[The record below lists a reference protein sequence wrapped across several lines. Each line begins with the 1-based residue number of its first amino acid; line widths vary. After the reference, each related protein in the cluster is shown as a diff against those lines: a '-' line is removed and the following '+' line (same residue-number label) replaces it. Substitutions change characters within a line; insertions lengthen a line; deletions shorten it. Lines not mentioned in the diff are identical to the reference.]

1 MTQYDNMYYKQ
12 EDSVGYIVY
21 SRPERRNATDTQW
34 YEDFLACLDEA
45 EEDEACRVIVIAA
58 EGPVWCAGQNLKFTA
73 PATNEAHAR
82 YSATLRFARDRIMR
96 HPKPVIAKVQGDA
109 IGGGTYLA
117 TRCDLIVA
125 KKNARFSMR
134 EIWAGEQSGG
144 AQMLTIGKQ
153 RAMEMNL
160 LGRFVY
166 ADEAER
172 WGLINK
178 CVETDEELD
187 AQVNDW
193 VQQLLALP
201 PLGLRQTKAAA
212 AFALDLAGFTL
223 LTQADFGGVLRYTE
237 DRREAKRAFVE
248 KRKPVFK
255 GR

>member
-1 MTQYDNMYYKQ
+1 MAEYDTMRYRR
-12 EDSVGYIVY
+12 EGPVGHIVFA
-21 SRPERRNATDTQW
+21 RPERRNATDQQF
-34 YEDFLACLDEA
+34 YDDFLACLDEA
-45 EEDEACRVIVIAA
+45 EEDEECRVIVLRA
-58 EGPVWCAGQNLKFTA
+58 EGPIFCAGQNLKFTA
-73 PATNEAHAR
+73 PASIETHEK
-82 YSATLRFARDRIMR
+82 YSKTLRFARDRIMR
-96 HPKPVIAKVQGDA
+96 HPKPVIARVQGDA
-109 IGGGTYLA
+109 IGGGTYIV

-134 EIWAGEQSGG
+134 EIVAGEQSGG

-160 LGRFVY
+160 LGRYVY

-187 AQVNDW
+187 TQVKDW
-193 VQQLLALP
+193 VEQLLNLP

-212 AFALDLAGFTL
+212 AFALDLAGFTM
-223 LTQADFGGVLRYTE
+223 LTQADFGAALKYTE